1 MARAF
6 TGCAAVVAAGRTRA
20 DGGGARQ
27 ADRGRRESCVVLRGF
42 CEPSLALGRRGR
54 VDEQGNRG
62 GLSGAGYRLRTES
75 GKSRGAA
82 RVRAAGRG
90 RTDAV
95 LPQIVRRTY
104 LCHRDHAAALI
115 TPAKT
120 LRAVAAGRAEDVLH
134 DNDESTKI
142 AVVCGRNAVIPP
154 HGQAARQA
162 SRPLP
167 TSWR

>member
-1 MARAF
+1 MAAIIYWVPILFPITLAAFSRGQSRVRVEYSIARAF

-20 DGGGARQ
+20 DGGSARQ

-42 CEPSLALGRRGR
+42 CQLSLALGRRGR

-62 GLSGAGYRLRTES
+62 GLSGAGYRLRAES

-82 RVRAAGRG
+82 RARVAVRG

-115 TPAKT
+115 TPAKP
-120 LRAVAAGRAEDVLH
+120 LRAVAAGRRRC
-134 DNDESTKI
+134 S
-142 AVVCGRNAVIPP
+142 
-154 HGQAARQA
+154 AR
-162 SRPLP
+162 R
-167 TSWR
+167 

>member
-1 MARAF
+1 MAAIIYWVPILFPIALAAFSRGQSRVPVEYSIARAF

-120 LRAVAAGRAEDVLH
+120 LRAVASRRRRC
-134 DNDESTKI
+134 S
-142 AVVCGRNAVIPP
+142 
-154 HGQAARQA
+154 AR
-162 SRPLP
+162 R
-167 TSWR
+167 